1 MDVLIIDLGS
11 YAIKFLQIF
20 VDRKQVS
27 ILNHHLVLLDR
38 VKPQLKPDLT
48 TVEIQHE
55 IVRSYLKNNPFDGKI
70 IYQVPVD
77 LTTSRFITLPVGNKR
92 KAEMMIPFQ
101 LDDNLPFPS
110 SAIHFTSTWSKIG
123 QNESQS
129 LISITELDF
138 FQSFYETLLEKE
150 ILPAVLTSE
159 LGMVHSFADAAE
171 ISGPAAFIDLGH
183 SMSKC
188 YFIFNK
194 QVVSTHLSFVA
205 GKSINEMLSM
215 TYQLNEEDAQVYKHE
230 NAYFL
235 TQNQFDTVTEEQA
248 HFAKLMAQV
257 FQPLVQ
263 DIKRWEVGFRVKYG
277 HPVEKIYLMGGTS
290 QIKNFSAFLSEQIG
304 IQVELY
310 NPYPLCVSSTEPVS
324 KNNQSFFAL
333 SSMAAY
339 AHRGRIPI
347 SNFLHGVFKS
357 NYSTNIPIHSTT
369 FLFTRTLV
377 ICLFLCA
384 ILFAERTLFLDK
396 QTAAINKKA
405 RDANL
410 SGTDRTQFTRNP
422 ERMLTQLK
430 ARSREI
436 NQEVQLIQSAART
449 DAMAVLSQLSS
460 SLGTNKAIDMI
471 FFRSQ
476 DENIEARFSSESL
489 DDLKTLQG
497 HIDRMGL
504 NEIILE
510 LDDVKKELFLSFKG
524 KI

>member
-1 MDVLIIDLGS
+1 MDVLIIDLGT

-27 ILNHHLVLLDR
+27 ILNHHLVFIER
-38 VKPQLKPDLT
+38 VRPQLKPDLT
-48 TVEIQHE
+48 NIEVQHE
-55 IVRSYLKNNPFDGKI
+55 IVRSYLKNNPFEGKI
-70 IYQVPVD
+70 IFQIPVD

-110 SAIHFTSTWSKIG
+110 TSIHYTSTWSKT
-123 QNESQS
+123 NPTESQS
-129 LISITELDF
+129 LISITQLDF
-138 FQSFYETLLEKE
+138 FQPYYETLQENG
-150 ILPAVLTSE
+150 ILPAILTSE
-159 LGMVHSFADAAE
+159 LGFVHSFADAAE

-183 SMSKC
+183 SLSKC

-194 QVVSTHLSFVA
+194 QVVSTHLSFIA
-205 GKSINEMLSM
+205 GKSVNEMLAI
-215 TYQLNEEDAQVYKHE
+215 TYQLSGEDAEIYKHE

-235 TQNQFDTVTEEQA
+235 TSNQYETVSSEQA

-290 QIKNFSAFLSEQIG
+290 QIKNFAGYLTEQIG

-333 SSMAAY
+333 AAMAAF
-339 AHRGRIPI
+339 AHRGRVPI

-377 ICLFLCA
+377 ISLFLCA
-384 ILFAERTLFLDK
+384 ILFAERSFFLDK
-396 QTAAINKKA
+396 QTTLISQRA
-405 RDANL
+405 REANL
-410 SGTDRTQFTRNP
+410 SGTERTQFNRNP
-422 ERMLTQLK
+422 ARMLTQLK
-430 ARSREI
+430 TKSREI
-436 NQEVQLIQSAART
+436 SQEVQLIQSASTT

-460 SLGTNKAIDMI
+460 SLGANNALDMI
-471 FFRSQ
+471 FFRSIDQ
-476 DENIEARFSSESL
+476 SVEARFASENL
-489 DDLKTLQG
+489 EDLRTLQG
-497 HIDRMGL
+497 HLDRMGL
-504 NEIILE
+504 NEVILD
-510 LDDVKKELFLSFKG
+510 LDDANKELFLSFKG
-524 KI
+524 QL